1 MMRDTEIAVLGA
13 GAIGS
18 IIGAHLGR
26 AGHRVAMI
34 ARGER
39 ARKIRDEGLRI
50 TGLVEFTAP
59 VQVIT
64 DPGSLRS
71 ADVLIVATKAL
82 NTAAALEP
90 LREARF
96 GVALSL
102 QNGVMKDELLG
113 GAFGPDH
120 VLGALANISGELM
133 PSGTVD
139 FTRNFN
145 LLIGESSGRISTR
158 ASRVAD
164 AIDASGVHA
173 NVVPDIRAQEWSK
186 FAGWVGMVA
195 LAVTTR
201 RNTWEYLL
209 DPDAALVL
217 VKVVREV
224 GQLAQAWGIALA
236 DGGMLAVARICRES
250 ERDAVKIVTDLG
262 REFRAGSP
270 GHRISTLQDLEAG
283 RRLEIGETV
292 GYAVRK
298 GRELGLNLPA
308 LEMVLHL
315 AIAIERIGHTEAALP
330 NPNSPG

>member
-1 MMRDTEIAVLGA
+1 MRDIEFAVLGA

-18 IIGAHLGR
+18 IIGAHLAR
-26 AGHRVAMI
+26 AGHRVAML

-39 ARKIRDEGLRI
+39 ARQIQDEGLRI
-50 TGLVEFTAP
+50 SGQAEFTTP

-64 DPGSLRS
+64 DPGGLRN

-82 NTAAALEP
+82 NTVAILEP
-90 LREARF
+90 LRGARF
-96 GVALSL
+96 GAALSI

-113 GAFGPDH
+113 DAFGPDQ

-133 PSGTVD
+133 SSGTVA
-139 FTRNFN
+139 FTRNIN
-145 LLIGESSGRISTR
+145 LLIGESSGCISTR
-158 ASRVAD
+158 ASRVAG

-173 NVVPDIRAQEWSK
+173 NVVPDIRSQEWSK

-195 LAVTTR
+195 LAVTVR

-217 VKVVREV
+217 VKAVREV
-224 GQLAQAWGIALA
+224 GQLAQACGVALA
-236 DGGMLAVARICRES
+236 DGGMLAVARMCRES
-250 ERDAVKIVTDLG
+250 DRDAVKIVTDLG
-262 REFRAGSP
+262 REFRAGAA
-270 GHRISTLQDLEAG
+270 GHRVSVLQDLEAG
-283 RRLEIGETV
+283 RRLEIDETV

-298 GRELGLNLPA
+298 GVELGLRLPV

-315 AIAIERIGHTEAALP
+315 AVAIERIGLSENKSP
-330 NPNSPG
+330 NANSPR